1 MAVLVNIF
9 GSINTKTQKLHL
21 IDMKTSKI
29 LCGTPV
35 QHQYIID
42 PNSIIDKKM
51 MCKKCKNLLD
61 KYGKRWVQI

>member
-1 MAVLVNIF
+1 MAVLVNILS
-9 GSINTKTQKLHL
+9 SINTKTQKLHL

-35 QHQYIID
+35 QHQYIIYH
-42 PNSIIDKKM
+42 NSIINKKM

-61 KYGKRWVQI
+61 KYGKHWVQI